1 MESTEERRATEVTE
15 RRQLQ
20 ASGGFSIEVTAI
32 VFTGIIGM
40 IGYLVQARSVQRA
53 TEAQTSLERDAAERE
68 KAEVKAGK
76 QLERVQLQLAE
87 FVYPVQIIG
96 AHFNRAFE
104 YAVRRCGLEVYAATY
119 CFEWHSPPAQPH
131 VSIFNGGNPK
141 ILKAWS
147 ANPFVHTLAPKD
159 LARLAADPEKRRY
172 WIELVTHGLL
182 PPLRELVPILR
193 TKVRTIVL
201 VHSPCQTKSMATM
214 TINRRADAP
223 GGAREARRAGRDAA
237 WARAPLGRN
246 PGGHAESDLL

>member
-40 IGYLVQARSVQRA
+40 IGYVMQARSVQRA
-53 TEAQTSLERDAAERE
+53 TEAQTSLEREAAERE

-76 QLERVQLQLAE
+76 QLERVHLQLAE
-87 FVYPVQIIG
+87 FVYPVQILA
-96 AHFNRAFE
+96 AHFGRAFD
-104 YAVRRCGLEVYAATY
+104 YAVRRCGLEDYAATY
-119 CFEWHSPPAQPH
+119 SYEWHSPPAQPH
-131 VSIFNGGNPK
+131 ISVYNPTG
-141 ILKAWS
+141 IWKAVS
-147 ANPFVHTLAPKD
+147 ANPFAHTLKTVD
-159 LARLAADPEKRRY
+159 LERLAADPEKRRC

-193 TKVRTIVL
+193 TEVRGIVL
-201 VHSPCQTKSMATM
+201 VHSPCQTKSMGTM
-214 TINRRADAP
+214 TINHRADAP
-223 GGAREARRAGRDAA
+223 GGAREARSAGRDDA